1 MTKTEAKQLL
11 TKVADQNK
19 GTDFGKG
26 AELGLWVL
34 ELIEE
39 PEQTDPIKWDIKAP
53 EVKKIDKPKEKRV
66 YNLKEKECNVCGKK
80 FKPTNGRQKTCP
92 KCKETAKQLANMA
105 K

>member
-11 TKVADQNK
+11 AKVVDQNK

-26 AELGLWVL
+26 AELGLWLFEMVT
-34 ELIEE
+34 E
-39 PEQTDPIKWDIKAP
+39 PEQADLGKVP
-53 EVKKIDKPKEKRV
+53 EVKKTDKPKEKRV
-66 YNLKEKECNVCGKK
+66 YNLKEKECTVCGKK

-92 KCKETAKQLANMA
+92 KCKETAKQLASMA